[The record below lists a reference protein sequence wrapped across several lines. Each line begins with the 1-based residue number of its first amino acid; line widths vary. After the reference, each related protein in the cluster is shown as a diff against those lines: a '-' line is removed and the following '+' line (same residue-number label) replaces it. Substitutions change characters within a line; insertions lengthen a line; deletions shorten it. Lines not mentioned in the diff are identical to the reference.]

1 MESISRWQ
9 AKRRKGSGK
18 FKEIK
23 GVLRDDAAAATLS
36 ARLAGNESAGL
47 DALSNTR
54 LSRRAFVAAG
64 GSLALAVYLPA
75 GRGRAE
81 EAFRPSV
88 WIEVSPSGDI
98 LFTCDRTDM
107 GQGSPAALARIVADE
122 LEAPWERVKLTR
134 MPDNPAAW
142 PRPMGTGGSASVRHS
157 FAPLREAAASAR
169 EMLRSAAAGEWGV
182 DPGECACVQ
191 GEVVHLQTGA
201 RLDYGALVEAA
212 ARLDPPTDPVL
223 KDSSEF
229 RLIGRSYLRP
239 DIPRKVLGSEGYAID
254 VRLPGQRTAVIAR
267 SPWPGAVPM
276 RPVYDAQ
283 AALGFAGVE
292 DVFEIPGDEHRPPGV
307 VVLARDFWAAQQAR
321 AALGVEW
328 VAFGP
333 DVPAA
338 SDPGADFRRRL
349 VSGLDATAPPVRSEG
364 DAGAVLDRSS
374 ARRHTAQYE
383 VPFLSHA
390 TMEPMNCTA
399 DVRANRC
406 ELWAPTQVQSQ
417 SQQAAAKLT
426 GLPPDAVRINTPP
439 LGGGFGRRLEVDFV
453 AEAVLASRHAAR
465 PVKVV
470 WTREDDMRH
479 GYFRPAAI
487 TRMDAALDD
496 AGRLLAWR
504 QRISAPSILRQM
516 RGVEMNP
523 DPSALDGAVNFP
535 YHSPNIEVS
544 HAAPRAPVNLG
555 FWRSVA
561 HSYTCFFVET
571 FVDELAGQAGRD
583 PYAFRLSLLPEAS
596 RMAAVLSRAAQES
609 GWGTPLPPDSG
620 RGIACSECF
629 GSFVAQVAQVSL
641 AQGRPRVDRIDCAV
655 DCGLAVDPATLRAQI
670 SGGIV
675 YGLTAAFHGKL
686 SLGSNGFAERN
697 FDSYRM
703 LTMHETPDIRV
714 HIVNSGEPLGGIGEP
729 GVPPAAPAVGN
740 AIFAAAGRRLRKLP
754 FDVPALDASAS
765 KAAL

>member
-1 MESISRWQ
+1 M
-9 AKRRKGSGK
+9 GSNP
-18 FKEIK
+18 
-23 GVLRDDAAAATLS
+23 TLS
-36 ARLAGNESAGL
+36 ARLAGNENAGME
-47 DALSNTR
+47 ALSNTR
-54 LSRRAFVAAG
+54 LNRRVFVAAG

-75 GRGRAE
+75 GRSRAE
-81 EAFRPSV
+81 EGFRPSA
-88 WIEVSPSGDI
+88 WIGITPSGEI

-142 PRPMGTGGSASVRHS
+142 PRPMSTGGSASVRRS
-157 FAPLREAAASAR
+157 FAPLREAAAAAR
-169 EMLRSAAAGEWGV
+169 EMLRAAAAGEWGV

-191 GEVVHLQTGA
+191 GEVVHAQTGA
-201 RLDYGALVEAA
+201 RLDYGALASAA
-212 ARLDPPTDPVL
+212 AKLEPPLGPAL
-223 KDSSEF
+223 KDPSEF
-229 RLIGRSYLRP
+229 RLIGRPYARP

-267 SPWPGAVPM
+267 SPWPGAVSM
-276 RPVYDAQ
+276 RPVYEAQ
-283 AALGFAGVE
+283 AALSLPGVE
-292 DVFEIPGDEHRPPGV
+292 DVFEIPGDERRPPGV

-328 VAFGP
+328 AAAGP
-333 DVPAA
+333 ELPAA
-338 SDPGADFRRRL
+338 SHPAADFRRRL
-349 VSGLDATAPPVRSEG
+349 VSGLYESAPPARSEG
-364 DAGAVLDRSS
+364 DAGAVLDSS
-374 ARRHTAQYE
+374 SVRRHTAQYE

-406 ELWAPTQVQSQ
+406 EVWAPTQAQSR
-417 SQQAAAKLT
+417 SQQAAARLT
-426 GLPPDAVRINTPP
+426 GLPLDAVRINTPA
-439 LGGGFGRRLEVDFV
+439 LGGGFGRRMEVDFV
-453 AEAVLASRHAAR
+453 AEAVLASRHAGR

-487 TRMDAALDD
+487 TRMDAALN
-496 AGRLLAWR
+496 ASGGLLAWR

-516 RGVEMNP
+516 RGVELNP
-523 DPSALDGAVNFP
+523 DPSALEGAVNFP
-535 YHSPNIEVS
+535 YQSPNIEIS
-544 HAAPRAPVNLG
+544 HVAPHAPVNLG

-571 FVDELAGQAGRD
+571 FADELARQAGRD
-583 PYAFRLSLLPEAS
+583 PYAFRLSLLPEES
-596 RMAAVLSRAAQES
+596 RMAAVLTRAARES
-609 GWGTPLPPDSG
+609 GWGTPLPPGSG

-629 GSFVAQVAQVSL
+629 GSFVAQVAQVSRTD
-641 AQGRPRVDRIDCAV
+641 GRLRVDRIDCAV
-655 DCGLAVDPATLRAQI
+655 DCGMAVDPATLRAQI

-675 YGLTAAFHGKL
+675 YGLTAALHGKL
-686 SLGSNGFAERN
+686 HLGPNGFAERN
-697 FDSYRM
+697 FDSYKM

-740 AIFAAAGRRLRKLP
+740 AIFAASGRRLRKLP
-754 FDVPALDASAS
+754 FDFPALEASAGE
-765 KAAL
+765 AAQ